1 MLKLCKVEKNYHQDR
16 GLKSINMTIQKG
28 TLNLFVGSNG
38 SGKSTTLKLIGHVI
52 FHKKQ
57 QGTII
62 NQFERMIYLPDKRS
76 YPKLLKVKTYLNY
89 FLEKKIED
97 AKLAYYLD
105 RYQLPDKPIGGLSK
119 GMLQKLGILQS
130 LLSEGDLYLLDE
142 PTDGLDK
149 ASIELFKEDLL
160 LRLKENKTFIISTHN
175 RNLFRDLK
183 PIVFT
188 FKEGVCK

>member
-1 MLKLCKVEKNYHQDR
+1 MLKLCEVEKNYHQDR
-16 GLKSINMTIQKG
+16 GLKNINLTIKNG

-52 FHKKQ
+52 FNKNQ

-62 NQFERMIYLPDKRS
+62 NQFKKMIYLPDKRS

-89 FLEKKIED
+89 FLEKKIEE
-97 AKLAYYLD
+97 AKITYYLE
-105 RYQLPDKPIGGLSK
+105 RYQLPNKPIGGLSK

-160 LRLKENKTFIISTHN
+160 LQLKENKTFIISTHN
-175 RNLFRDLK
+175 RSLFRDLK
-183 PIVFT
+183 PVVFT